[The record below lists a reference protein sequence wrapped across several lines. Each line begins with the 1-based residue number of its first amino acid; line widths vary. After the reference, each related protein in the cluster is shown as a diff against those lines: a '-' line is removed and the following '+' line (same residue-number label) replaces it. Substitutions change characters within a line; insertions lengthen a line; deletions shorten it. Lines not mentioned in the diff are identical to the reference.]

1 MLVYALIPVLIN
13 IILMLLLTL
22 IIAATTLVER
32 KVLSLMQRRVGPN
45 FVGYK
50 GRLQYIAD
58 ALKLFIKGA
67 LVPDEANKFFFV
79 TIPAIVLAIS
89 YSFWMN
95 AVWGPS
101 ISIFELEFNIVY
113 ASLFS
118 ALFSLC
124 VILTGYFS
132 KNKYAMLSAIRT
144 GVGMLNLELFLGLM
158 FLNVILISESFSFMN
173 IVVYQEIYWA
183 FILFFLLLG
192 LITITFLLE
201 VGRAPFDLSEAESEL
216 VAGYM
221 TEYGGFYFGVF
232 YLGEYL
238 HLFLFSLIISTLFLG
253 GWELPNFLNILY
265 LKYSTSAY
273 HIIPI
278 VLIEYAP
285 MEVKAVVA
293 FSEFSWDAVKR
304 VVLFNCELPDDY
316 HINEN
321 FYRYQ
326 GRLYKKYYFIIDV
339 IVDYDKRF
347 KAWALLSCI
356 KSYYFLY
363 YKVYINLCV
372 FGVFLYYFFIY

>member
-1 MLVYALIPVLIN
+1 MLIYALIPVLIN

-101 ISIFELEFNIVY
+101 ISIFEIEFNIVY

-132 KNKYAMLSAIRT
+132 KNKYAMISAIRT

-173 IVVYQEIYWA
+173 IVVYQEIYWS

-253 GWELPNFLNILY
+253 GWELPNFLNIFM
-265 LKYSTSAY
+265 LKHFNNVHDVFSHFLMHIAPLEVKTLASAY
-273 HIIPI
+273 DYYYCS
-278 VLIEYAP
+278 LFQWADEST
-285 MEVKAVVA
+285 E
-293 FSEFSWDAVKR
+293 EFLALGDELCKNSLNVYWAHPNEFEIFFREKR
-304 VVLFNCELPDDY
+304 ILE
-316 HINEN
+316 H
-321 FYRYQ
+321 
-326 GRLYKKYYFIIDV
+326 K
-339 IVDYDKRF
+339 
-347 KAWALLSCI
+347 ALLIFI
-356 KSYYFLY
+356 KVYGWLY
-363 YKVYINLCV
+363 WNVYINICA